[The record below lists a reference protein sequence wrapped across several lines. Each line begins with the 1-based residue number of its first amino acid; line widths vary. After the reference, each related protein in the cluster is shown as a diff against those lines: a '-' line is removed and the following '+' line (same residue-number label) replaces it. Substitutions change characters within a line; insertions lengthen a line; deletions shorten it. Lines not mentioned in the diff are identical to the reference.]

1 MGDCDDSDFR
11 IHPGGREMCN
21 AVDDDCDGVVD
32 EDAWDASTFYADAD
46 SDGYGSWMDTVR
58 ACEAPEGHVV
68 DDSDCNDADAS
79 AYPGAD
85 EYCDEIDNDCDGV
98 VDDEPVDPTA
108 YYLDADGDRYGD
120 ADTEMWS
127 CVPIL
132 GWVTSSGDCDDSV
145 ATVHPEAVEF
155 CDEIDNNCDGVVDT
169 DATFGLR
176 TWYAD
181 ADGDGHG
188 ALDDTVESCLPPS
201 GYVWTSDDCD
211 DTDAARYPTA
221 TETCDLLDNDCDDE
235 VDEEDVCLSCDVDY
249 PIPLT
254 VVDAGSA
261 GGDVDGG
268 TAECY
273 VSGYDYVC
281 DECSAMSIAIG
292 ADGEVTGSYQSLTW
306 VVTSGS
312 ASISDA
318 SSLSTTITLSGVSP
332 EEPDDCEE
340 GSYEVELRVEEC
352 DGTVQTDS
360 ISFTL
365 SCCGTG

>member
-1 MGDCDDSDFR
+1 M
-11 IHPGGREMCN
+11 
-21 AVDDDCDGVVD
+21 
-32 EDAWDASTFYADAD
+32 
-46 SDGYGSWMDTVR
+46 
-58 ACEAPEGHVV
+58 
-68 DDSDCNDADAS
+68 
-79 AYPGAD
+79 
-85 EYCDEIDNDCDGV
+85 
-98 VDDEPVDPTA
+98 
-108 YYLDADGDRYGD
+108 
-120 ADTEMWS
+120 
-127 CVPIL
+127 
-132 GWVTSSGDCDDSV
+132 
-145 ATVHPEAVEF
+145 
-155 CDEIDNNCDGVVDT
+155 
-169 DATFGLR
+169 
-176 TWYAD
+176 
-181 ADGDGHG
+181 
-188 ALDDTVESCLPPS
+188 
-201 GYVWTSDDCD
+201 
-211 DTDAARYPTA
+211 
-221 TETCDLLDNDCDDE
+221 
-235 VDEEDVCLSCDVDY
+235 DY

-268 TAECY
+268 TTECY

-312 ASISDA
+312 ASIADA